1 MSIEGDTFWV
11 SLAERV
17 FGLSLIILGALML
30 YFTATTAGV
39 GGFGVFFGVLS
50 VIMVII
56 GIFLLIVKPPQ

>member
-11 SLAERV
+11 SLAERI

-30 YFTATTAGV
+30 YFTATTAAV

-50 VIMVII
+50 VIMVIL